1 MIITTTELKNNL
13 DYYLENIENEDI
25 FITENGKIIK
35 KLENPNNVNDDLKH
49 AYLKENIT
57 YKKVIF

>member
-35 KLENPNNVNDDLKH
+35 KLENPNNVNDDLKY